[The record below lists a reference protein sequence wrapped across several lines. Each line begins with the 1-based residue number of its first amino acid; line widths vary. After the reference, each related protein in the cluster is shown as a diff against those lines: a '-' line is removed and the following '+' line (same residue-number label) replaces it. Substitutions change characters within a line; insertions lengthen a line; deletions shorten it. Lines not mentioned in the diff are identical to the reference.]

1 MIDLLLKILGIQGV
15 PSGDPDVRF
24 EFAHPAPAWAWFLA
38 LVACIALAAWSYARL
53 DGSRPIRTILATLR
67 TLALLVILLLAAGP
81 RVIRQPERIEQD
93 WIVVLVDRSA
103 SMTVPDVAG
112 IPDRQT
118 RESQLSQALS
128 AAWPSWSEVAK
139 NRRILWLGFDATS
152 YSLPTQPNSLPTLA
166 APEGRRTLLG
176 QSLDEALRA
185 VAARPVS
192 GFVVLSDGRTFD
204 HPARATLQR
213 LAAERIPV
221 YTVALGSEST
231 PPDIAISSIDAPAAA
246 FTADLIPVTVSLSR
260 AGPPKQPWAAGVE
273 LVDTATGSVLDRRR
287 IESSES
293 AANVTLLAKPAEP
306 GRASWAVRIA
316 PESDD
321 LSRDNNTAPV
331 SLELIQRPIRVVYI
345 DGYPRW
351 EQRYIKSLLIRE
363 NSIRSSAVLLS
374 ADKRFTQEG
383 SEQLEAVPS
392 TPEEW
397 NQVDVLIVGDVRAEL
412 FSDEQ
417 LIQLREHVAK
427 NAAGVLWIGG
437 SGSTPWS
444 WRGRPLA
451 DLLPFTL
458 DSESAD
464 ASVKPWNADVL
475 LIPTAAATRLGLF
488 RLGDAVDQPWPP
500 ALADPGAGWSSL
512 RWSQRIAPGSLK
524 PTAEVLAA
532 ARPIDATPTPTA
544 PGESWPLVLTMRFGS
559 GKVAYVATDETW
571 RWRYAQGELLTER
584 LWLPLIRF
592 LARERLARVG
602 KPAMLEVVPARLV
615 ADQIAQ
621 VRLRIFDQSLID
633 ARAKDNVSKVRVRRA
648 GSPAAITGEATEVS
662 LSPEPG
668 VAGSFVGT
676 YSTRDPGDYA
686 AEPLDA
692 ALLGLG
698 ISTPFE
704 VISSDDELKNPAADH
719 ATLARLSQQTGGEL
733 IPASQLADLPAKLP
747 NRQLRLLGAEEI
759 WTLWDRPL
767 ALALIV
773 LLLALE
779 WAGRKWIRL
788 V

>member
-1 MIDLLLKILGIQGV
+1 MTDLLLKLLGIDGV
-15 PSGDPDVRF
+15 PSADPDVRF
-24 EFAHPAPAWAWFLA
+24 EFAHSAPAWAWFLA

-53 DGSRPIRTILATLR
+53 DGSRPIRVILASIR

-81 RVIRQPERIEQD
+81 RIIRQPERIEQD

-103 SMTVPDVAG
+103 SMSVPDVAG
-112 IPDRQT
+112 VPDRQT
-118 RESQLSQALS
+118 RESQLSQTLAG
-128 AAWPSWSEVAK
+128 AWPAWSDVAK
-139 NRRILWLGFDATS
+139 HRRILWLGFDATS
-152 YSLPTQPNSLPTLA
+152 YALPTQPSSLPTLS

-192 GFVVLSDGRTFD
+192 GFVVLSDGKSFD
-204 HPARATLQR
+204 QPTRATLQR

-231 PPDIAISSIDAPAAA
+231 PPDIAIAAIDAPAAA
-246 FTADLIPVTVSLSR
+246 FTADLIPVSVSLSR
-260 AGPPKQPWAAGVE
+260 AGPPNQPWATSVE
-273 LVDTATGSVLDRRR
+273 LVDTTTGAVLDRRR
-287 IESSES
+287 VESSDS
-293 AANVTLLAKPAEP
+293 AASITLLAKPAEP
-306 GRASWAVRIA
+306 GRASWSVRIA
-316 PESDD
+316 PETDD

-331 SLELIQRPIRVVYI
+331 ALELIQRPIRVVYI

-383 SEQLEAVPS
+383 SDQLEAVPS
-392 TPEEW
+392 SPEQW
-397 NQVDVLIVGDVRAEL
+397 NEVDVLILGDLRAEL

-417 LIQLREHVAK
+417 LSQLREHVAK

-464 ASVKPWNADVL
+464 SSVKPWNADVL
-475 LIPTAAATRLGLF
+475 LIPTAAASRLGLF
-488 RLGDAVDQPWPP
+488 RLSDAVDQPWPP
-500 ALADPGAGWSSL
+500 ALADPEAGWSSL
-512 RWSQRIAPGSLK
+512 RWSQRIAPGALK
-524 PTAEVLAA
+524 PTAEVLAT
-532 ARPIDATPTPTA
+532 ARPIDATAT
-544 PGESWPLVLTMRFGS
+544 GESWPLVLTMRFGS
-559 GKVAYVATDETW
+559 GKSAYVATDETW

-584 LWLPLIRF
+584 LWLPMIRF
-592 LARERLARVG
+592 LARERLSRVG
-602 KPAMLEVVPARLV
+602 KPATLEVAPARLV
-615 ADQIAQ
+615 AHQLAQ
-621 VRLRIFDQSLID
+621 VRLRIFDQTLID
-633 ARAKDNVSKVRVRRA
+633 ARAKDSISKVRVRRA
-648 GSPAAITGEATEVS
+648 ASSSPSDSTAEITLA
-662 LSPEPG
+662 PELG
-668 VAGSFVGT
+668 VPGSFVGT
-676 YSTRDPGDYA
+676 YSTREPGDYA
-686 AEPLDA
+686 AEPLDTS
-692 ALLGLG
+692 LLGLG

-704 VISSDDELKNPAADH
+704 VITSDDELKNPAADH
-719 ATLARLSQQTGGEL
+719 AALARLSQQTGGEL
-733 IPASQLADLPAKLP
+733 IPASQLAELPAKLP

-773 LLLALE
+773 VLLTLE

>member
-1 MIDLLLKILGIQGV
+1 
-15 PSGDPDVRF
+15 
-24 EFAHPAPAWAWFLA
+24 
-38 LVACIALAAWSYARL
+38 
-53 DGSRPIRTILATLR
+53 GSRPIRVALASLR
-67 TLALLVILLLAAGP
+67 ALSLLVILLLAAGP
-81 RVIRQPERIEQD
+81 RLVRQPERIEQD

-103 SMTVPDVAG
+103 SMTVPDVPGDAQ
-112 IPDRQT
+112 RRT
-118 RESQLSQALS
+118 REDQLSQTLA
-128 AAWPSWSEVAK
+128 AAWPTWSQVSK
-139 NRRILWLGFDATS
+139 DRRILWLGFDATA
-152 YSLPTQPNSLPTLA
+152 YSLPAAADSLPTLP
-166 APEGRRTLLG
+166 APQGRRTMLG

-192 GFVVLSDGRTFD
+192 GIVVLSDGRSFD
-204 HPARATLQR
+204 QPSRATLQR
-213 LAAERIPV
+213 LAAERVPV

-231 PPDIAISSIDAPAAA
+231 PPDIGIASVDAPAAA
-246 FTADLIPVTVSLSR
+246 FTADIIPVTISLSR
-260 AGPPKQPWAAGVE
+260 AGPANQRWAATLE
-273 LVDTATGSVLDRRR
+273 LIDTATGAVLDSRRV
-287 IESSES
+287 ESTES
-293 AANVTLLAKPAEP
+293 AASVTLLAKPAEA
-306 GRASWAVRIA
+306 GRASWAVRVL

-321 LSRDNNTAPV
+321 LSRDNNAAPV
-331 SLELIQRPIRVVYI
+331 AIELIERPIRVVYI

-351 EQRYIKSLLIRE
+351 EQRFIKSLLIRE

-383 SEQLEAVPS
+383 SEQLEAMPS
-392 TPEEW
+392 TPEQW
-397 NQVDVLIVGDVRAEL
+397 NEVDVLILGDVRAEL
-412 FSDEQ
+412 FSDDQ
-417 LIQLREHVAK
+417 LAQLREHVAR

-437 SGSTPWS
+437 SGATPWS

-458 DSESAD
+458 DSEAAD
-464 ASVKPWNADVL
+464 ASVKAWNADFL
-475 LIPTAAATRLGLF
+475 LIPTPAATRLGLF
-488 RLGDAVDQPWPP
+488 RLGDAAEEPWPP

-512 RWSQRIAPGSLK
+512 RWSQRLTPSSLK

-532 ARPIDATPTPTA
+532 ARPIEQAS

-602 KPAMLEVVPARLV
+602 KPATLEVSPARLIT
-615 ADQIAQ
+615 DQLAQ
-621 VRLRIFDQSLID
+621 VRLRVFDQALLD
-633 ARAKDNVSKVRVRRA
+633 ARAKDSVSKVRVRRA
-648 GSPAAITGEATEVS
+648 GAQPSDPPAEIA

-668 VAGSFVGT
+668 VSGSFVGT
-676 YSTRDPGDYA
+676 LAAREPGDYT

-704 VISSDDELKNPAADH
+704 VITSDDELKNPAADH
-719 ATLARLSQQTGGEL
+719 AALARLSRQTGGEV
-733 IPASQLADLPAKLP
+733 IPVDQLASLPPKLP
-747 NRQLRLLGAEEI
+747 NRQLRLLGAEEV

-767 ALALIV
+767 ALAIV
-773 LLLALE
+773 VILLSLE